1 MPILQGVSQTNAL
14 RLVIRKEFIFLM
26 ILTLLLKEKVKGQDR
41 EVGGN
46 QYSDFYTYII
56 MSLQE
61 TVKSDE
67 ETQLNINTAEPLEMD
82 DSY

>member
-1 MPILQGVSQTNAL
+1 MLILQGVSQTNAL
-14 RLVIRKEFIFLM
+14 RLVIRKESAFLM
-26 ILTLLLKEKVKGQDR
+26 ILTLILKEKVKDMK
-41 EVGGN
+41 VGGK
-46 QYSDFYTYII
+46 QYSDFYTYIL